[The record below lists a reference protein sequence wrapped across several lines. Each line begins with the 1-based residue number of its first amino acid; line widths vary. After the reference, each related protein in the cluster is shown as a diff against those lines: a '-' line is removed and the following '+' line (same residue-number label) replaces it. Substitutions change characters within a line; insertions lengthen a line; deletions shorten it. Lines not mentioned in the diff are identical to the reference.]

1 MTPQELRTHAPMILQ
16 LLAAN
21 PQAIRLGIQ
30 DQRAVLRARA
40 EEQVRLAQQHVRDL
54 LVETAAVLVRA
65 PCEHVRRVDDALGW
79 ELEAQAA
86 EAEEVVQGALVLD
99 VPGT

>member
-1 MTPQELRTHAPMILQ
+1 MTPQELRTHAPMIPQ
-16 LLAAN
+16 PPAAH
-21 PQAIRLGIQ
+21 PHAIGLGIH

-40 EEQVRLAQQHVRDL
+40 EEQVRLARQHVRDL
-54 LVETAAVLVRA
+54 LVEAPAVLVRA
-65 PCEHVRRVDDALGW
+65 PCEHVRRVDDALGG

-86 EAEEVVQGALVLD
+86 EAEEVVQGAPVLD